1 MTSRPKML
9 PSTKVNLEK
18 LDVMLV
24 DDNSQALDIL
34 AQVVSGFGVRSIVRC
49 ASGDE
54 AKTKLLKGAY
64 DLVLTDAQMP
74 GLDGYEL
81 ASWLR
86 HSGPDQNRFVPV
98 LLITAHTRHSDVARA
113 RDCGANYLIAKPVT
127 PKTVL
132 ERIYWVAREDRMF
145 VESDTY
151 AGPDRRFRREGP
163 PPGMTGRRSG
173 DLSAAVGHAETPNLS
188 QDEIDSLMKP
198 TKVSI

>member
-1 MTSRPKML
+1 MAPLPKMS
-9 PSTKVNLEK
+9 PNTRVNLEK

-24 DDNSQALDIL
+24 DDSSQSLDIL

-54 AKTKLLKGAY
+54 ARSHLLKEPY

-74 GLDGYEL
+74 QLDGYAL

-86 HSGPDQNRFVPV
+86 HSGPEPNRFVPV
-98 LLITAHTRHSDVARA
+98 LLIAAHTRPSDVARA
-113 RDCGANYLIAKPVT
+113 RDCGANYLITKPVT
-127 PKTVL
+127 PRTVL

-163 PPGMTGRRSG
+163 PPGTAGRRSG
-173 DLSAAVGHAETPNLS
+173 DLSAAVGQAETPNLS
-188 QDEIDSLMKP
+188 QDQIDSLMKP
-198 TKVSI
+198 TKVSL